1 MELPPASANN
11 VLPLQHQRT
20 KPEAEA
26 AILLDQ
32 QPDGSSAATNNG
44 LTGGEAVLNFA
55 ASVPSAKRAA
65 KRWKE
70 RNRTMAATRGGKT
83 TSTGMKSTTMPLMVA
98 NSLMSPGNTFVL
110 CDSQCVVEIN
120 APTGVVNAEPSLQPQ
135 PVFKRRCSLTMPYP
149 ALYGSW
155 QVQTASPVAV
165 TAPQAS
171 KTEKSRQTSTYDSP
185 LTERKVLAQRAERK
199 TLQRRWSTFQ
209 MNVDQLH
216 LHQPHSAPST
226 EPPVLPMLTRARPS
240 GGRARS
246 GDVSATIDEQT
257 ESENCETAMAEI
269 NESSAGEGQ
278 RRNISEIPRSL
289 TLSNQRFNNNGNRAT
304 PVEDV
309 DTSPSVVSSYLGE
322 DSCHQLSAIHLQDVP
337 GSTTEKDLVSTA
349 LVAND
354 DEDEEVED
362 EDLHLITCT
371 LQRLPLKD
379 FGAEVRPAVDITQFL
394 QQSVLLLDVT
404 ENSPS
409 DLVDLLLSRMVPS
422 VAEEAKMILFT
433 HDTVPML
440 ARTIQATCTTGDSG
454 TFDYDQSWICA
465 LCNLPTLTRRH
476 VGIVR
481 LKHPANMGHTCH
493 EVRLFVLVLC
503 PSKEKGTKNALETG
517 RTFATLLADMDLR
530 QRLLEARTEDEFKR
544 ILLKHTQELA
554 EEQAISIRVDHGSA
568 ARLSTGGESSEG
580 ERLCRFGQGIR
591 EDLARRLPHYVSDY
605 KDGLTG
611 VKTPQKVLSTT
622 LFLYFACILPA
633 IAFGV
638 LNDHNT
644 HGKID
649 VKKVIIGQTIG
660 GLFFFV
666 FGGQP
671 LLILLTTAPLSL
683 YIKVIYSICE
693 DFQLDFYAMY
703 GCVGLWSSF
712 FLVLYSLF
720 DVSRL
725 MRWSTRSTEE
735 IFALFISIAF
745 CVDAFRDTVK
755 NFQENYYAPACK
767 GDSLPGNLSSKTRV
781 DTPTNA
787 NNTVVAYL
795 LSQGNASA
803 AEMTE
808 CNRASSL
815 LFLLL
820 MFGTVWIGVSLYNFN
835 KTPYLQAGKREALAD
850 YSLPVAVITLS
861 FVGSYLFQDVTV
873 ERFRYD
879 DKNVFM
885 VAPLER
891 LSWLAVLAAMG
902 MGFSL
907 SLLFFMDQNITS
919 AMVNNPCNKLKK
931 GPAYHWDLFVVA
943 LVTAFLSVFGLPWM
957 HATLPH
963 SPLHVRGLADVE
975 ERVDQGHVY
984 EIIVKVRETR
994 LTGMI
999 SHFFIGLSLFL
1010 LPYPLAYI
1018 PTAVLDGLFLYMAV
1032 TALNGNQMFERIT
1045 LLFMEQAAYPPNHYI
1060 RRVPQRK
1067 IHQFTGCQ
1075 VTQLLVMCLFG
1086 FAPWAYM
1093 KMVFPLI
1100 ILFLLP
1106 VRHRLVPQ
1114 LIEGRFLEALDGE
1127 HQ

>member
-120 APTGVVNAEPSLQPQ
+120 APSGVVNAEPSLQPQ

-171 KTEKSRQTSTYDSP
+171 KTEKGRQTSTYDSP

-433 HDTVPML
+433 HDT
-440 ARTIQATCTTGDSG
+440 
-454 TFDYDQSWICA
+454 
-465 LCNLPTLTRRH
+465 
-476 VGIVR
+476 
-481 LKHPANMGHTCH
+481 
-493 EVRLFVLVLC
+493 
-503 PSKEKGTKNALETG
+503 
-517 RTFATLLADMDLR
+517 
-530 QRLLEARTEDEFKR
+530 
-544 ILLKHTQELA
+544 
-554 EEQAISIRVDHGSA
+554 
-568 ARLSTGGESSEG
+568 
-580 ERLCRFGQGIR
+580 
-591 EDLARRLPHYVSDY
+591 
-605 KDGLTG
+605 
-611 VKTPQKVLSTT
+611 
-622 LFLYFACILPA
+622 
-633 IAFGV
+633 
-638 LNDHNT
+638 
-644 HGKID
+644 GKI
-649 VKKVIIGQTIG
+649 K
-660 GLFFFV
+660 
-666 FGGQP
+666 
-671 LLILLTTAPLSL
+671 
-683 YIKVIYSICE
+683 C
-693 DFQLDFYAMY
+693 
-703 GCVGLWSSF
+703 
-712 FLVLYSLF
+712 
-720 DVSRL
+720 
-725 MRWSTRSTEE
+725 
-735 IFALFISIAF
+735 
-745 CVDAFRDTVK
+745 
-755 NFQENYYAPACK
+755 
-767 GDSLPGNLSSKTRV
+767 
-781 DTPTNA
+781 
-787 NNTVVAYL
+787 
-795 LSQGNASA
+795 
-803 AEMTE
+803 
-808 CNRASSL
+808 SL
-815 LFLLL
+815 LGEEFVC
-820 MFGTVWIGVSLYNFN
+820 FIF
-835 KTPYLQAGKREALAD
+835 QIE
-850 YSLPVAVITLS
+850 LPL
-861 FVGSYLFQDVTV
+861 
-873 ERFRYD
+873 
-879 DKNVFM
+879 
-885 VAPLER
+885 
-891 LSWLAVLAAMG
+891 
-902 MGFSL
+902 
-907 SLLFFMDQNITS
+907 
-919 AMVNNPCNKLKK
+919 C
-931 GPAYHWDLFVVA
+931 
-943 LVTAFLSVFGLPWM
+943 
-957 HATLPH
+957 
-963 SPLHVRGLADVE
+963 
-975 ERVDQGHVY
+975 
-984 EIIVKVRETR
+984 
-994 LTGMI
+994 
-999 SHFFIGLSLFL
+999 
-1010 LPYPLAYI
+1010 
-1018 PTAVLDGLFLYMAV
+1018 
-1032 TALNGNQMFERIT
+1032 LNR
-1045 LLFMEQAAYPPNHYI
+1045 
-1060 RRVPQRK
+1060 
-1067 IHQFTGCQ
+1067 
-1075 VTQLLVMCLFG
+1075 
-1086 FAPWAYM
+1086 
-1093 KMVFPLI
+1093 
-1100 ILFLLP
+1100 
-1106 VRHRLVPQ
+1106 
-1114 LIEGRFLEALDGE
+1114 
-1127 HQ
+1127 

>member
-120 APTGVVNAEPSLQPQ
+120 APSGVVNAEPSLQPQ

-171 KTEKSRQTSTYDSP
+171 KTEKGRQTSTYDSP

-644 HGKID
+644 HGKI
-649 VKKVIIGQTIG
+649 
-660 GLFFFV
+660 
-666 FGGQP
+666 
-671 LLILLTTAPLSL
+671 
-683 YIKVIYSICE
+683 VIYSICE